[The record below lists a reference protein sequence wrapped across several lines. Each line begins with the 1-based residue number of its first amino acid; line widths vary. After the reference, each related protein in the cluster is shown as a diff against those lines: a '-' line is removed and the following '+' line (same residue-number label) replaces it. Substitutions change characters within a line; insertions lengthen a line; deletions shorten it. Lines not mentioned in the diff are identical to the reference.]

1 MASHPHIPPGK
12 PFDQL
17 VSYNGSTGTLKAKC
31 HDMRN
36 LSVMAQ
42 QAQSIAIKKFYMC
55 LRLLGEFEAT
65 GALHRGV
72 RCLYDRLK
80 GVLDEAKGVWRAKH
94 SVA

>member
-1 MASHPHIPPGK
+1 MVHP
-12 PFDQL
+12 FNQL

-36 LSVMAQ
+36 LTILEQ

-55 LRLLGEFEAT
+55 LRLLEEFENT

-72 RCLYDRLK
+72 KHLHDRLK
-80 GVLDEAKGVWRAKH
+80 GVLHEAKRIWESKTRV
-94 SVA
+94 